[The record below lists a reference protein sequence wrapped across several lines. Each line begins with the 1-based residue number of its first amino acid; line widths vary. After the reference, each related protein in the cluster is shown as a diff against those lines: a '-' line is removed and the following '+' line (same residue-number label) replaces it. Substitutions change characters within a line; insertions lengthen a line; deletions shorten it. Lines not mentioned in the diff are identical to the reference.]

1 MLSLFCSWRKLIV
14 RAVKWCL
21 QGQQRAGSD
30 VLAVLCSALPGA
42 GTGSSMQGH
51 WGAAW
56 HRLVFHTAPQT
67 FGLLQNKPCK
77 HVVPLL
83 LRTASMLSSGTPQ
96 QLPQIFSPQHN
107 KVPKETQSSKKTSGK
122 NNYNGLLLFFFS
134 FSPFFLFS
142 SPPPPTSNH
151 SNNLLVSRGY
161 QAALDSFG
169 TAAESCQVLS
179 AWRGGR
185 AVSSWQEQSPGQLS
199 TTAPP
204 TSQPQQTPGAR
215 CVHAQ
220 PSLEVVNSAVKPSIS
235 RNSFKVGNKKWR
247 VFKLLMGFM
256 FLSLL
261 RVCSLL

>member
-1 MLSLFCSWRKLIV
+1 MSWLCFALHCRALALGAPCRGIGVLRGIGWCFTLHPKRLGCSKTSHASTL
-14 RAVKWCL
+14 C
-21 QGQQRAGSD
+21 
-30 VLAVLCSALPGA
+30 LCSSAPPPCSAQGLHNSSPRYFLHNTTRCQRRPKAARKPPG
-42 GTGSSMQGH
+42 
-51 WGAAW
+51 
-56 HRLVFHTAPQT
+56 
-67 FGLLQNKPCK
+67 
-77 HVVPLL
+77 
-83 LRTASMLSSGTPQ
+83 
-96 QLPQIFSPQHN
+96 
-107 KVPKETQSSKKTSGK
+107 KTIIMVCCC
-122 NNYNGLLLFFFS
+122 F
-134 FSPFFLFS
+134 FFLFPFLS
-142 SPPPPTSNH
+142 FFFPPPPTSNH

>member
-1 MLSLFCSWRKLIV
+1 MR
-14 RAVKWCL
+14 VKWIGPGFFYDT
-21 QGQQRAGSD
+21 QRQDEGQWEQRRTQEFPSEHE
-30 VLAVLCSALPGA
+30 
-42 GTGSSMQGH
+42 QN
-51 WGAAW
+51 
-56 HRLVFHTAPQT
+56 VFFEA
-67 FGLLQNKPCK
+67 
-77 HVVPLL
+77 
-83 LRTASMLSSGTPQ
+83 
-96 QLPQIFSPQHN
+96 
-107 KVPKETQSSKKTSGK
+107 
-122 NNYNGLLLFFFS
+122 
-134 FSPFFLFS
+134 
-142 SPPPPTSNH
+142 
-151 SNNLLVSRGY
+151 
-161 QAALDSFG
+161 DSFG